1 MRLPPLLTKPF
12 EFEPEFVGV
21 GDDVDDDLVGELDGN
36 EGVAMGQESGLRG
49 RAPTPRVG
57 HI

>member
-1 MRLPPLLTKPF
+1 MLLNRPF

-21 GDDVDDDLVGELDGN
+21 GDEDEFVGELDGD
-36 EGVAMGQESGLRG
+36 EGVAMDQESGQTE
-49 RAPTPRVG
+49 RAPTPSVG

>member
-1 MRLPPLLTKPF
+1 MTKPF